1 VVLNHVP
8 VENYDFREKV
18 MYMAHIVRRVLRTV
32 QDRTLLDDK
41 VELALKL

>member
-1 VVLNHVP
+1 MLAYVVLNHVP

-18 MYMAHIVRRVLRTV
+18 MYMTHIVRRVLRTV

-41 VELALKL
+41 VE